1 MNEED
6 IQQVLD
12 ILETT
17 ARQIADLL
25 NISPTMLSSF
35 LLLTLLVSLLLNL
48 ILLFRRQRTEL
59 VKVRRE
65 LSIANNRI
73 KDLENQEKRAKQRGD
88 DLEKQRDEE
97 RQHSTSE
104 QQKLRE
110 QLDTTGQELKQLRQM
125 FGQVKSIDALDQKLR
140 AEGTSI
146 LRHLSKKEQKSYLE
160 KIRWHLELFEKDLR
174 EQAEYVQRMFLE
186 KILQEQQQQDLQQ
199 SISNLEQRVAIL
211 QAQEKVISDRL
222 CALVHA
228 DSLLCDQCWLSWPP
242 DEVLYIPDTHKPVIN
257 LLVNNMPNDQ
267 KNQALDEGLRKD
279 QAIAMVQQSEWQ
291 THILRNF
298 PHLDSSE
305 KQLAGLF
312 TLRCPNHQKHE
323 RIGDGR
329 LLPAAH
335 NWFVPIIGGTS
346 SGKTVYMT
354 TLIHTLEYVLLTYGH
369 IIQPYDDDAASE
381 ENYIQMRQQ
390 LFHDGIIRPTQ
401 GGEQFDM
408 IFQICSQQDIQG
420 KRITLFFKDLPGE
433 SWQLLSAQDTQEAEF
448 LRSARAIMFMFDP
461 MADPYLKNMIVRR
474 HPTILHDERSHL
486 NQVSILR
493 RLGVFLQRVGMYG
506 DRIPKHLLVVL
517 TKADLLKGLVFQENH
532 SIYQP
537 YTHAPPFPVDRT
549 TRISQDIKNRLSKIQ
564 GLPHLIQL
572 LDAQFESVTYFAVSA
587 LGHPPTTRTQENH
600 DIIDVE
606 NLKPHRV
613 EDPVLYAMHLAGLL
627 GTGHGQKG

>member
-17 ARQIADLL
+17 AGQIADLL
-25 NISPTMLSSF
+25 NISSAMLASF

-88 DLEKQRDEE
+88 DLEKQRDTE
-97 RQHSTSE
+97 RQRNASK
-104 QQKLRE
+104 QQQLQE
-110 QLDTTGQELKQLRQM
+110 QLDAARQELKQLKQM

-140 AEGTSI
+140 EQGTSV
-146 LRHLSKKEQKSYLE
+146 LKHLSAKEQQSYLE
-160 KIRWHLELFEKDLR
+160 KIRWHLELFEQNLR
-174 EQAEYVQRMFLE
+174 EQADHVQSMFLD
-186 KILQEQQQQDLQQ
+186 KLLQEQQQQDLQR
-199 SISNLEQRVAIL
+199 SVSNLERRIATL
-211 QAQEKVISDRL
+211 QAQEQVISDRL

-242 DEVLYIPDTHKPVIN
+242 DEVLYIPDTHKPVIK
-257 LLVNNMPNDQ
+257 LLVDNLSDDQ
-267 KNQALDEGLRKD
+267 QVQAEGEGLLKD
-279 QAIAMVQQSEWQ
+279 QALALVQRTEWQ

-298 PHLDSSE
+298 PHLDTSE

-312 TLRCPNHQKHE
+312 MLRCPNHQKHE
-323 RIGDGR
+323 RMGDGR

-369 IIQPYDDDAASE
+369 IIQPYDDDATSE
-381 ENYIQMRQQ
+381 ENYIYMRQQ

-433 SWQLLSAQDTQEAEF
+433 SWQMLSAQDTQEAEF

-474 HPTILHDERSHL
+474 HPAILHDERSHL

-506 DRIPKHLLVVL
+506 DRIPKHLLIVL
-517 TKADLLKGLVFQENH
+517 TKADLLKGLVFQDNH
-532 SIYQP
+532 PIYQP
-537 YTHAPPFPVDRT
+537 YMHAPPYPLKKT
-549 TRISQDIKNRLSKIQ
+549 ALLSQDIKTRLSKIH

-587 LGHPPTTRTQENH
+587 LGHPPLDRTT
-600 DIIDVE
+600 DGFDKVDVE

-627 GTGHGQKG
+627 GPGHDQKG